1 MEKISL
7 DANDGSNLHFYLSR
21 SLKVNCLGLI
31 QISHGMAEH
40 KDRYSE
46 FTKFFND
53 HGYHVAIHDHRG
65 HGTRILDK
73 KIGHFS
79 DKDGWNKV
87 VNDLL
92 IIQKEL
98 IKIFP
103 STPLILLGHSMGSWI
118 ALSALQK
125 NTNYNAALIS
135 GSGYPSALETSFQKI
150 LLSIE
155 TLRLGSSGYS
165 KVIHELIF
173 GGFNAQF
180 KDTAT
185 SNDWL
190 SRDATSVKN
199 YTDDPL
205 CGFIVSNQLW
215 SDVIHGIQEVFSK
228 ENLLHI
234 SQQTPILIFSGT
246 HDPVGGMGKNVKKL
260 KECFDENNLKSELYM
275 VDGARHETLNE
286 IDRMTSYNHILDFLK
301 KYL

>member
-1 MEKISL
+1 
-7 DANDGSNLHFYLSR
+7 
-21 SLKVNCLGLI
+21 
-31 QISHGMAEH
+31 
-40 KDRYSE
+40 
-46 FTKFFND
+46 
-53 HGYHVAIHDHRG
+53 
-65 HGTRILDK
+65 
-73 KIGHFS
+73 
-79 DKDGWNKV
+79 
-87 VNDLL
+87 LL

-135 GSGYPSALETSFQKI
+135 GSGYPNTLETSFQKI